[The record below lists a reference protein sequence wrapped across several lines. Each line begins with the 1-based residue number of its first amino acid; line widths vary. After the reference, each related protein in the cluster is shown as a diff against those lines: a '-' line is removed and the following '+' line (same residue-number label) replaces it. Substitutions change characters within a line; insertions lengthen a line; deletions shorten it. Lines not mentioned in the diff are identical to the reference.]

1 MNNSVVIVLE
11 NYPACGGVERVS
23 TLLANFLCEQGWRVA
38 IVSLAGSADPALR
51 TALHAHVCT
60 RSLPDSARPASA
72 RNGQCLA
79 AIVEQQ
85 RATVILNQGLHF
97 GLTRL
102 SLAVAAR
109 AGCRHVGVLHNTPDA
124 QAHILDARRASL
136 RAGGAADLKSRLM
149 RMGWPL
155 YRALSERKMARF
167 YRRVY
172 RDSAAVVL
180 LSPSFGAPF
189 AALARLPE
197 SNKIVCIPNPLTFD
211 DEPGMAMPDKE
222 KTLIYI
228 GRFDR
233 TQKRVDRVVTI
244 FKALRDRYP
253 DWQLQLVGD
262 GEQRAELEQ
271 MSEGIAAITFAGT
284 VADPREY
291 LKRASILLLTSE
303 FEGFGMVLTEALQF
317 GVVPVA
323 YDSYTALRDIVS
335 DGRNG
340 FAVAPFDQ
348 QRFIGRLDELMGN
361 PDQLAAMGV
370 AAMNSASRFRK
381 TAVLPQWL
389 PVLAATANLESAI

>member
-1 MNNSVVIVLE
+1 
-11 NYPACGGVERVS
+11 
-23 TLLANFLCEQGWRVA
+23 
-38 IVSLAGSADPALR
+38 
-51 TALHAHVCT
+51 
-60 RSLPDSARPASA
+60 
-72 RNGQCLA
+72 
-79 AIVEQQ
+79 
-85 RATVILNQGLHF
+85 
-97 GLTRL
+97 
-102 SLAVAAR
+102 
-109 AGCRHVGVLHNTPDA
+109 
-124 QAHILDARRASL
+124 
-136 RAGGAADLKSRLM
+136 
-149 RMGWPL
+149 
-155 YRALSERKMARF
+155 
-167 YRRVY
+167 
-172 RDSAAVVL
+172 L

-189 AALARLPE
+189 AALAGLPA
-197 SNKIVCIPNPLTFD
+197 SGKLVCIPNPLTFD
-211 DEPGMAMPDKE
+211 DEPDMAMLNKE
-222 KTLIYI
+222 KKLIYI

-244 FKALRDRYP
+244 FKALRARYP
-253 DWQLQLVGD
+253 DWELQLVGD

-284 VADPREY
+284 IADPRDY

-370 AAMNSASRFRK
+370 AAMHSASRFKK

-389 PVLAATANLESAI
+389 PVLAGTANLESAI